1 MKNFV
6 VVLTTLLVI
15 LSLLSFSAPAHADSS
30 CPQTSQKEIAN
41 LFANWNNSLQTHQP
55 EKVAKNY
62 ADDGILLPTVSDRVR
77 HNHAEIEEYFE
88 HFLALNPTGAI
99 NEQNIRIF
107 CDIAVN
113 SGIYTFKV
121 VKQEQPSQ
129 VRARYTFVYRKIG
142 DRWKIIEHHS
152 SAMPEK
158 TS

>member
-1 MKNFV
+1 MKNFMV
-6 VVLTTLLVI
+6 VFTTLLVI

-55 EKVAKNY
+55 KKVAKNY

-88 HFLALNPTGAI
+88 HFLALNPTGTI

-107 CDIAVN
+107 CDMAVN